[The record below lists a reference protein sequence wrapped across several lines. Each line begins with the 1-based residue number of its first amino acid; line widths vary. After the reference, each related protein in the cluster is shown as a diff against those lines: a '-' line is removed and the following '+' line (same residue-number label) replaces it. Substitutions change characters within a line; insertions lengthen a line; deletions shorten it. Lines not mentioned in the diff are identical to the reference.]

1 MVYNRPTT
9 EFNQFCAANNDAY
22 NHTSYLQKHWDGNG
36 ITDQI
41 MYSLG
46 FFPTWK
52 KKNPKR
58 APGIP
63 LGIRVSFGGDTFVK
77 NTVMWF
83 VCQPVK
89 IDPSYS
95 MQGTD
100 STHSTSPTLPVRDLT

>member
-9 EFNQFCAANNDAY
+9 EFNQFCAVSNDAY

-52 KKNPKR
+52 KKNPER

-63 LGIRVSFGGDTFVK
+63 LGVRVSFGGDTFVK
-77 NTVMWF
+77 NTH
-83 VCQPVK
+83 
-89 IDPSYS
+89 SYVIY
-95 MQGTD
+95 M
-100 STHSTSPTLPVRDLT
+100 STCKNRSFLQYASYRFHTQHKSNITST